1 MLVLVRGTYYRGVVS
16 KKNCGERGVA
26 TVEYGITIGAVALVA
41 AVIFA
46 QTSAGIKGVWR
57 QAAATAAKSP
67 AVASTGVASIGCM
80 ANAHGDSK
88 ACSNT
93 GF

>member
-1 MLVLVRGTYYRGVVS
+1 VS
-16 KKNCGERGVA
+16 QKNNRERGVA

-41 AVIFA
+41 AAMFA
-46 QTSAGIKGVWR
+46 QTSAGITGVWK
-57 QAAATAAKSP
+57 QATATAAKSP
-67 AVASTGVASIGCM
+67 AAAYQTPVSYGCM

-88 ACSNT
+88 VCSNA

>member
-1 MLVLVRGTYYRGVVS
+1 VS
-16 KKNCGERGVA
+16 KKNYSERGVA

-41 AVIFA
+41 AAMFA
-46 QTSAGIKGVWR
+46 QTSAGITGVWR
-57 QAAATAAKSP
+57 LAAAASAKSP
-67 AVASTGVASIGCM
+67 SASTTTTSVGCM

-88 ACSNT
+88 VCSNT